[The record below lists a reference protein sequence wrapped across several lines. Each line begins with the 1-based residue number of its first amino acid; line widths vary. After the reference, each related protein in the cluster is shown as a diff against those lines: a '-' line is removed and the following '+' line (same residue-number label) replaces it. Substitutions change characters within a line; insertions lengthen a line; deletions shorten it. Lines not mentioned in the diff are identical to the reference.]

1 MSLERKVLRDS
12 VQQKGLSSLVIC
24 FQLDSA
30 KLRRRGV
37 IPNQEA
43 DIMPGLEAFV
53 RMVPAP
59 QGVLEHT
66 SLMSLCSSERSRA
79 NKDSHWAQV
88 TFGLDPCRSTLED
101 REWRQR
107 PNPTDVQGSGPS
119 LRLTVSSA
127 PALSPPC
134 LEVRY
139 ENKTYQSRTGIL

>member
-1 MSLERKVLRDS
+1 MLLMSLERKVLRDS

-66 SLMSLCSSERSRA
+66 
-79 NKDSHWAQV
+79 
-88 TFGLDPCRSTLED
+88 
-101 REWRQR
+101 
-107 PNPTDVQGSGPS
+107 
-119 LRLTVSSA
+119 VSNVSMRFRK
-127 PALSPPC
+127 ALSKPG
-134 LEVRY
+134 
-139 ENKTYQSRTGIL
+139 QSLGSSNLWHGSM